1 MELLII
7 ISTVLLIFSVVVILR
22 DFKLREN
29 YNTLSKDHED
39 LQKENHD
46 LKGEIESCM
55 QLLEHLLAMN
65 TKLSKLNL
73 NKTVDKKAE
82 PAKRKRGRPSK
93 NSFKN

>member
-7 ISTVLLIFSVVVILR
+7 ISTVLLIFLVVVILR
-22 DFKLREN
+22 EFKAREN
-29 YNTLSKDHED
+29 YNSLSRDHEE

-46 LKGEIESCM
+46 LKGELESCM

-65 TKLSKLNL
+65 TKLT
-73 NKTVDKKAE
+73 KTAEKKAE